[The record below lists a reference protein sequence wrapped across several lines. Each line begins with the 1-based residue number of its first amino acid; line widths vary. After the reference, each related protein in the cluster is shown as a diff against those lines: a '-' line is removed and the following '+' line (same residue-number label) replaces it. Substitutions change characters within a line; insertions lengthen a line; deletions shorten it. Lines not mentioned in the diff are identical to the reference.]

1 ILYGLPQA
9 KKSIERRNYVVLME
23 GYMDVIQSHQ
33 NNIKNVVSALGTNL
47 SEEQATL
54 IRKYTPNVVIAFDND
69 GAGSNATIQTANLLQ
84 KHGCNVLIAY
94 MGSKYEGYDPDDY
107 IKELGGVS
115 FQKNIIAKPY
125 IMIYTIFKVYIC
137 FSFKKNIIAKTY
149 SVINFFMKNLA
160 KKYDFSYA
168 NNRYDYTEEIL
179 KFLRSS
185 NDKQQYAKAMR
196 LLVKNFNISTEMLKN
211 I

>member
-1 ILYGLPQA
+1 
-9 KKSIERRNYVVLME
+9 LME

-94 MGSKYEGYDPDDY
+94 MGSKYEGYEHDEY
-107 IKELGGVS
+107 NKESGGLT
-115 FQKNIIAKPY
+115 FQKNIIAKAYP
-125 IMIYTIFKVYIC
+125 
-137 FSFKKNIIAKTY
+137 
-149 SVINFFMKNLA
+149 VIDFFMKNLA

-211 I
+211 IK